1 MARICFDNVTK
12 RYGNVVAVD
21 GLDLEIRDKEFVV
34 LLGPSGC
41 GKTTTLNMIAGLEE
55 LTEGDIY
62 FDDQIVNFN
71 MMSCCSI
78 YFDTARSSITFYGI
92 CI

>member
-1 MARICFDNVTK
+1 MARIRFDNVTK

-41 GKTTTLNMIAGLEE
+41 GKTNA
-55 LTEGDIY
+55 
-62 FDDQIVNFN
+62 
-71 MMSCCSI
+71 
-78 YFDTARSSITFYGI
+78 
-92 CI
+92 